1 MVTQEL
7 VKAVMQERMRE
18 AAQLQLERRARTRHG
33 EAASPRRALSL
44 PRIRRLSIPSFV
56 ACAFRS
62 APTS

>member
-7 VKAVMQERMRE
+7 MKAVMQERMLEVAR
-18 AAQLQLERRARTRHG
+18 LQLEHRARARHG
-33 EAASPRRALSL
+33 EAASPRRAPSL

-62 APTS
+62 GPTS